1 MGIGARNG
9 FSVPRS
15 TYHSPAPFFASPVA
29 TLLTV
34 LLMLSPNEFGSPLSL
49 MIFCRS
55 STASFLLPWNLSV
68 PLRST

>member
-1 MGIGARNG
+1 MGIGARKG

-15 TYHSPAPFFASPVA
+15 TYHSPTPCLASPVA

-34 LLMLSPNEFGSPLSL
+34 LLMLIPKLLGSPLSL
-49 MIFCRS
+49 MMRCRS
-55 STASFLLPWNLSV
+55 SRASLRLPWKRSV